1 MDIGHNYRN
10 VFQRDDFLPMLELG
24 GSREDGGLDL
34 ARVREGAAANL
45 QAQVSAGVCQLNAN
59 ECGHVN
65 VNECGHVNVNIP
77 VTAAT
82 AAQASDIIHGSLRLS

>member
-45 QAQVSAGVCQLNAN
+45 QAQVSAGICQLNA
-59 ECGHVN
+59 
-65 VNECGHVNVNIP
+65 NECGHVNVNIP